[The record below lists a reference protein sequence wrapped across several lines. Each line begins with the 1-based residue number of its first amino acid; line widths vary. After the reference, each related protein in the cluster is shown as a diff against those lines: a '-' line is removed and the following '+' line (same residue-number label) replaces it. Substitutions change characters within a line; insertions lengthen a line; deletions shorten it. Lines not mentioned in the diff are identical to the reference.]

1 MIKPKN
7 LPDSDRLLVEKG
19 KLASYL
25 LNLSHKDGA
34 SKAKFFL
41 KRGFAA
47 ETWEAFAAA
56 LKTHGASQ
64 TVTTVEITRH
74 GKKFTVECQI
84 KTPDGKDPC
93 ILSVWIQATGKVP
106 RLVTAH
112 PNT

>member
-1 MIKPKN
+1 MSKPKN
-7 LPDSDRLLVEKG
+7 LPDSDRLLVEKS

-41 KRGFAA
+41 QRGFNADK
-47 ETWEAFAAA
+47 WEAFAKA
-56 LKTHGASQ
+56 LQTHGASQ
-64 TVTTVEITRH
+64 TVTGIETTRH

-93 ILSVWIQATGKVP
+93 ILSVWIQATGKAP

-112 PNT
+112 PNS

>member
-1 MIKPKN
+1 MSNPKN
-7 LPDSDRLLVEKG
+7 LPDSDQLLVEKS

-41 KRGFAA
+41 QRGFKADY
-47 ETWEAFAAA
+47 WEAFAEA
-56 LKTHGASQ
+56 LRAHGASQ
-64 TVTTVEITRH
+64 TVTEIEITRH

-84 KTPDGKDPC
+84 KTPDGKNPC
-93 ILSVWIQATGKVP
+93 ILTVWIQATSKAP

-112 PNT
+112 PNS